1 MLAVATSLDPS
12 CGHCLHHI
20 DMPALAASTSP
31 GKSQDLA
38 GQVQK
43 ALVQLLRQCNHA
55 VVLIQG
61 IEAMPP
67 RLLPVFINGLSEEGK
82 FMDVGRDVHAFEAL
96 FIATIVMPTGDLQQV
111 TYQPVHI
118 LCICIML
125 LRYAQ

>member
-1 MLAVATSLDPS
+1 M
-12 CGHCLHHI
+12 

-43 ALVQLLRQCNHA
+43 ALVQLLQNCSHA

-82 FMDVGRDVHAFEAL
+82 FMDVGQDVHAFEAL
-96 FIATIVMPTGDLQQV
+96 FIATIVMPTGELQQV
-111 TYQPVHI
+111 TYQPICI
-118 LCICIML
+118 LCVYTQIC
-125 LRYAQ
+125 